1 MAKRRNRRN
10 KVKVQPVVANVIS
23 AEAVAIRAPDNFE
36 NVIYTLADVFESVA
50 KYISRLLTKTV
61 D

>member
-10 KVKVQPVVANVIS
+10 KVKVQPVVANVIC
-23 AEAVAIRAPDNFE
+23 EEKVAIRVPDTFE
-36 NVIYTLADVFESVA
+36 KVIFTLADFFDSVA
-50 KYISRLLTKTV
+50 KYISRLLTKKV

>member
-10 KVKVQPVVANVIS
+10 KSKVQPVVANVIS
-23 AEAVAIRAPDNFE
+23 GEAVAIRAPDNFE
-36 NVIYTLADVFESVA
+36 KIIYTLADVFESVA

>member
-10 KVKVQPVVANVIS
+10 NAKVQPVVANVIC
-23 AEAVAIRAPDNFE
+23 EEKVAIRAPDNFE
-36 NVIYTLADVFESVA
+36 KVVITLADFFESVA
-50 KYISRLLTKTV
+50 KYISRLLTKKV

>member
-10 KVKVQPVVANVIS
+10 KYKVQPVVANVIC
-23 AEAVAIRAPDNFE
+23 EEKIAIREYDNAE
-36 NVIYTLADVFESVA
+36 NFVIMLADFFESVA
-50 KYISRLLTKTV
+50 KTISRLLVKTV

>member
-10 KVKVQPVVANVIS
+10 KVNVQPVVANVIS
-23 AEAVAIRAPDNFE
+23 EEAIAIRAPDNFE
-36 NVIYTLADVFESVA
+36 KVIYTLADAFEYVA
-50 KYISRLLTKTV
+50 KYISRLLTKVV

>member
-10 KVKVQPVVANVIS
+10 KVKVQPVVANVIC
-23 AEAVAIRAPDNFE
+23 EEKIAIREYDNAE
-36 NVIYTLADVFESVA
+36 NFVIMLADFFESVA